1 MNVVIDCIIK
11 SLDEYFLG
19 QLDVAGVPR
28 GTHSMDSSED
38 RDG

>member
-11 SLDEYFLG
+11 SLDDFLG